1 MVNNLIQPNS
11 PHPHKSAPGALE
23 LGIVL
28 TLPHG
33 RSDFQTGLR
42 FLQDYLRQ
50 FDIGPNDV
58 RVSIIPYG
66 RGVYTR
72 NAFNLTKY
80 SNKED
85 VINAVGRIYYSNG
98 DYTDTGKGI
107 QYMHTAQLI
116 PGVVRPGVTRIG
128 LVITDGDS
136 QEPIKTAQQAK
147 AARDK
152 GITMFALG
160 VGDRIKDQEL
170 YNIAGDESRV
180 ARVENYKQ
188 LNKIINKL
196 AKMTCVKQE
205 KTTTPPPSTACGVLN
220 PADVYFVFSQA
231 DLGLRDT
238 VWATGFIA
246 QTISSKE
253 MEEGFQ
259 YGVIS
264 GSCPDDTG
272 FALNEYRSVTDIRER
287 LKSYQTS
294 KLTPLAK
301 KLLKDGFTS
310 AKGGRTDAQKVAVF
324 VVSGN
329 KSLSTIGQQISEL
342 TAQAVK
348 VFIADP
354 TYSNVKFSGATTLQ
368 GDYSAMH
375 PTPSLIHTDI
385 ENIYTQAQRE
395 NLYLYTGTTGKPL
408 SIHRHNGKT
417 FIYTQAQRE
426 NLYLYT
432 GTTGKPLSIHRH
444 NGKTFIYTQA
454 QRGNLYLYTGTT
466 GKPLSIHRHN
476 GKTFIYTQAQRENL
490 YLYTGTTGKPLSI
503 HRHNGKTFI
512 YTQAQRENLY
522 LYTGTTAA
530 LISCYCTYNCMHD
543 VCHCSH
549 VNHVFIDNY
558 S

>member
-1 MVNNLIQPNS
+1 MKFTVMSEFGRPFWS
-11 PHPHKSAPGALE
+11 SALLVFFAFAQLSLGSIHAGGDLRRRAIITEEDQYTVICSQEPLE

-28 TLPHG
+28 DASSSIG

-116 PGVVRPGVTRIG
+116 PGVVRPGVTEIG

-196 AKMTCVKQE
+196 AKMTCIKQE

-238 VWATGFIA
+238 VWATGFIT

-342 TAQAVK
+342 TAQGVK

-368 GDYSAMH
+368 GNYSAMQS
-375 PTPSLIHTDI
+375 TDLI
-385 ENIYTQAQRE
+385 N
-395 NLYLYTGTTGKPL
+395 YLC
-408 SIHRHNGKT
+408 
-417 FIYTQAQRE
+417 
-426 NLYLYT
+426 
-432 GTTGKPLSIHRH
+432 
-444 NGKTFIYTQA
+444 
-454 QRGNLYLYTGTT
+454 
-466 GKPLSIHRHN
+466 
-476 GKTFIYTQAQRENL
+476 
-490 YLYTGTTGKPLSI
+490 
-503 HRHNGKTFI
+503 
-512 YTQAQRENLY
+512 
-522 LYTGTTAA
+522 TTAA
-530 LISCYCTYNCMHD
+530 LISCYCAYNCMHD

-549 VNHVFIDNY
+549 VNHLFIDNY